1 MSNRRQRVVV
11 MGASHKPERY
21 ANQAIRLL
29 LEHGHEVVPVHPR
42 LDVAEGLPVAH
53 ALGEIDGPVDT
64 LTLYIGPE
72 RSALVSDDI
81 VRLRPGR
88 VIFNPGTES
97 AELAARLDAAGIPH
111 EAACTLVLLRS
122 GQF

>member
-1 MSNRRQRVVV
+1 MSNRKQRVVV

-29 LEHGHEVVPVHPR
+29 LENGHEVVPVHPR
-42 LDVAEGLPVAH
+42 LDFAEGLPVAH
-53 ALGEIDGPVDT
+53 TLGEIAGPVDT

-72 RSALVSDDI
+72 RSALVTDDI
-81 VRLRPGR
+81 VQLRPGR

-97 AELAARLDAAGIPH
+97 AELAARLDAASIPH